1 MDIPNKYSALLI
13 LLELYSTYV
22 DEISNWKWMDQTF
35 SFSTIEEHSMARA
48 NLNKSEVFL
57 KNTNTASK
65 YLHSCFLWSKTCFTM
80 FTFRGTYIY
89 YICKFGPERQ
99 NFNWCRFVNTK
110 KWKNEV
116 RVKSLLWGNIFF
128 TTEVEVWVKARISC
142 IYWVQGVRFL
152 LQLLLIMSTYCK
164 SHTTRFLLSLCHL
177 KQEEEEHRG
186 ALWFSRICISI

>member
-1 MDIPNKYSALLI
+1 MFGNGRRTSAFSPTLLWPQPILIKVSGWWQIPPQHQTTYLGGPESASI
-13 LLELYSTYV
+13 
-22 DEISNWKWMDQTF
+22 EIP
-35 SFSTIEEHSMARA
+35 SFRPHFI
-48 NLNKSEVFL
+48 KF
-57 KNTNTASK
+57 
-65 YLHSCFLWSKTCFTM
+65 SKTVFYVVKLVSQCSHLEVHLL
-80 FTFRGTYIY
+80 
-89 YICKFGPERQ
+89 CKFGPERQ
-99 NFNWCRFVNTK
+99 DFNWCRFVNTK